1 MVPAEACARA
11 HAKQRGRPR
20 SPAVDVA
27 LSVIEANKFD
37 MARMLSRNW
46 LMVYRAT
53 GTLRENSQRQRA
65 LRAAVKQRQ
74 RRSKGDSWHRGGNNM
89 IELLWTYLGAE
100 VGAYCESFDRHL
112 ATGILDRTQ
121 PNRLDD
127 LILLLRDL
135 ELEREHPIPI
145 FLDIAPGLGNL
156 EYPAATALD
165 MARALSRTPVVAFD
179 RPEAVEKF
187 RRNCDRSS
195 HEAVLRQKN
204 LYVLAGDALKPLPPQ
219 IEFDLQGRR
228 IPAISR

>member
-1 MVPAEACARA
+1 
-11 HAKQRGRPR
+11 
-20 SPAVDVA
+20 
-27 LSVIEANKFD
+27 
-37 MARMLSRNW
+37 
-46 LMVYRAT
+46 
-53 GTLRENSQRQRA
+53 
-65 LRAAVKQRQ
+65 
-74 RRSKGDSWHRGGNNM
+74 M

-127 LILLLRDL
+127 HILLLRDL

>member
-74 RRSKGDSWHRGGNNM
+74 RRSKGDSWHR
-89 IELLWTYLGAE
+89 EE
-100 VGAYCESFDRHL
+100 
-112 ATGILDRTQ
+112 ATT
-121 PNRLDD
+121 
-127 LILLLRDL
+127 
-135 ELEREHPIPI
+135 
-145 FLDIAPGLGNL
+145 
-156 EYPAATALD
+156 
-165 MARALSRTPVVAFD
+165 
-179 RPEAVEKF
+179 
-187 RRNCDRSS
+187 
-195 HEAVLRQKN
+195 
-204 LYVLAGDALKPLPPQ
+204 
-219 IEFDLQGRR
+219 
-228 IPAISR
+228 